1 MATSNSKFMN
11 PTAVVNVVG
20 LTSDLLSRI
29 PSLAKFAKENSVS
42 QIKPA
47 FPALT
52 CSAQSTY
59 LTGLLPKD
67 HGIVGNGWYF
77 QDLSQI
83 WFWRQSNKLV
93 QGDKLWDFAKRRN
106 PEFSCA
112 NMFWWYNMYS
122 SVDYSVTVRPVYRS
136 DGLKLP
142 DSSSEPPE
150 LRQSLQGDLGQF
162 PLFQFW
168 GPGASIRSSDWI
180 AKASQLVFQKH
191 KPTLTLI
198 YLPHLDYVLQKEGP
212 KGLGV
217 TKALSEIDL
226 VCKELIAFF
235 KSQKVQ
241 LTFISEYGINEVK
254 SAISLNRILRQKGWL
269 RIKEECGEEHLD
281 PGASRAFAVADHQIA
296 HVYVQDLKDLSSVRK
311 VLEAISGIEKILD
324 RKEQIAFGMNH
335 SRSGDFV
342 LIAQSDHWF
351 SYPYWFDDRKA
362 PDFARTVEIHKKPGF
377 DPVELFIDPKIRF
390 PKLKIAKTLLRKK
403 LGFRY
408 LMDVIPLD
416 DSLVK
421 GSHGSSLVPEEFW
434 PVFMTERTDL
444 LSNRGEGLQATEI
457 RDLLL
462 DHIF

>member
-1 MATSNSKFMN
+1 MAASNSKHMN

-20 LTSDLLSRI
+20 LTSSLLLRI
-29 PSLAKFAKENSVS
+29 PSLAKFAKENSQA
-42 QIKPA
+42 QIRPA

-59 LTGLLPKD
+59 LTGLPPRD

-93 QGDKLWDFAKRRN
+93 GGDKLWDFAKRRN
-106 PEFSCA
+106 PDFSCA
-112 NMFWWYNMYS
+112 NLFWWYNMYS

-142 DSSSEPPE
+142 DISSHPAE

-168 GPGASIRSSDWI
+168 GPAASIRSSAWI
-180 AKASQLVFQKH
+180 AQASKEVFKKN
-191 KPTLTLI
+191 KPTLSLI

-212 KGLGV
+212 NGLGV
-217 TKALSEIDL
+217 AKALDELDG
-226 VCKELIAFF
+226 VCADLIAFF

-254 SAISLNRILRQKGWL
+254 SAIAVNRMLRKKGWL
-269 RIKEECGEEHLD
+269 ALKDECGEEHLD
-281 PGASRAFAVADHQIA
+281 PGASRAFAVVDHQIA
-296 HVYVQDLKDLSSVRK
+296 HVYVHNPQDLPAVRKDL
-311 VLEAISGIEKILD
+311 EALPGIEKILD
-324 RKEQIAFGMNH
+324 RSEQAAFGVDH
-335 SRSGDFV
+335 SRSGDLV
-342 LIAQSDHWF
+342 LIAQMDHWF
-351 SYPYWFDDRKA
+351 SYPYWLDDKKA
-362 PDFARTVEIHKKPGF
+362 PDFARTVEIHKKPGY
-377 DPVELFIDPKIRF
+377 DPVELFLDPKIRF
-390 PKLKIAKTLLRKK
+390 PKLKVVKTLLRKK

-416 DSLVK
+416 DSLVR
-421 GSHGSSLVPEEFW
+421 GSHGSSLVPEEYW
-434 PVFMTERTDL
+434 PVFLTERTDL
-444 LSNRGEGLQATEI
+444 MSSQTHPLQATEV
-457 RDLLL
+457 RDMLLN
-462 DHIF
+462 HIF